1 MAWTNGF
8 HNSVN
13 QDRMYNADQ
22 MSSIFN
28 GLITDGVYQ
37 SIGKKLA
44 VEPNEGLTIQ
54 INTGRGWFN
63 GRWVNNSTPYLL
75 TLAEPDV
82 TLNRYAAI
90 CVRGDNTDAVRAT
103 EPYVKYSE
111 FATDPIKPEMERSEN
126 IKEYCLAY
134 VFISAK
140 ATEISAS
147 DIEDTRQDKEL
158 CGWVTGVVEQITPD
172 TLYTQFTA
180 LFNNWFSGIQDIIDT
195 NVETML
201 VNALPKSV
209 EVVVPE
215 SGWTLDGGKYTQAV
229 TVMNLNATKSV
240 FVESK
245 EGLTA
250 ISQGVNTLV
259 FSSLS
264 LPDHDIIIK
273 VVHMGV

>member
-28 GLITDGVYQ
+28 GLISDGVYQ
-37 SIGKKLA
+37 SVGKKLA

-54 INTGRGWFN
+54 INSGRGWFN

-75 TLAEPDV
+75 TLAEADV

-140 ATEISAS
+140 ATEILAS

-158 CGWVTGVVEQITPD
+158 CGWVTGVVDQITPD

-180 LFNNWFSGIQDIIDT
+180 LFNEWFSGIQDIIDT

-264 LPDHDIIIK
+264 LPDHDISIK